1 MQVEVVLLVLSLL
14 FFASIFTDKIGYKF
28 GVPALLLF
36 LGVGMLFGPDGI
48 GVIFN
53 DDGVGYM
60 LQTETAEAI
69 STIALCIIL
78 FSGGMDT
85 RLTDI
90 KPVMAPGV
98 TLATIGVLLTA
109 LITGVIMF
117 YMYDWVGATIPL
129 SLALLM
135 AATMSSTD
143 SASVFSILRTSGVG
157 LKHNLRPLLELESGA
172 NDPMAYVLTTTLIG
186 VVTAGAAVSG
196 LEIVQTIVIQL
207 VMGTVIGFFFGRG
220 LVELMR
226 RVRLS
231 NESLYPIMVLT
242 ACIFIFSVTYFMKG
256 NTYLAVYVGGLIIG
270 NSKFTR
276 KHQTKSFFDGL
287 TWLSQ
292 LVMFLMLGL
301 MVRPHELLSWHIL
314 LAGLIVSIV
323 MVFISRPLSV
333 WLCMIPFKQY
343 TRNDKAFLSWV
354 GLKGAVPI
362 VFAIMCKAEGV
373 PHADV
378 LFNIIFLC
386 TLVSLLVQGTSL
398 SAMARKL
405 NIATEPVK
413 LRKLEHFDL
422 ELPEEIQSSATE
434 IEVTED
440 VIAKGNHLREITI
453 PQHTLVIMVRRG
465 EDFFVPTGQSELQV
479 GDQLLVLTDNDVE
492 MANQYKAAEEEQ
504 QNNLWNIQLI
514 SNTRS
519 FVVRVWEHIRDN
531 KPMPYRSRR
540 KSMAHDKDEQQH
552 VQQDHLQEQTLQ
564 DPKII
569 ITEEE

>member
-1 MQVEVVLLVLSLL
+1 MQVELVLLVLSLL

-36 LGVGMLFGPDGI
+36 LAVGMLFGPDGI
-48 GVIFN
+48 GALFN
-53 DDGVGYM
+53 EDGVGYM
-60 LQTETAEAI
+60 INIGTAEAL

-85 RLTDI
+85 KLSDI
-90 KPVMAPGV
+90 RPVLAPGV
-98 TLATIGVLLTA
+98 TLATMGVLLTA
-109 LITGVIMF
+109 VITG
-117 YMYDWVGATIPL
+117 TIIYYVYGWL
-129 SLALLM
+129 HAMAGITIGTAMLI

-143 SASVFSILRTSGVG
+143 SASVFSIMRTNGIG

-186 VVTAGAAVSG
+186 VVTATAQVTA
-196 LEIVQTIVIQL
+196 LEIIQTIVIQL

-226 RVRLS
+226 RTRLS

-256 NTYLAVYVGGLIIG
+256 NAYLAVYVGGLIIG

-287 TWLSQ
+287 TWLAQ

-301 MVRPHELLSWHIL
+301 MVHPSELLNWQVL
-314 LAGLIVSIV
+314 LAGLIISIV
-323 MVFISRPLSV
+323 MMGISRPLAV
-333 WLCMIPFKQY
+333 WLCMVPFKRY

-362 VFAIMCKAEGV
+362 IFAIMCKAESV
-373 PHADV
+373 PHADT
-378 LFNIIFLC
+378 LFNVIFLC
-386 TLVSLLVQGTSL
+386 TIVSLITQGTSL
-398 SAMARKL
+398 SAMARRLDVATRPIKL
-405 NIATEPVK
+405 K
-413 LRKLEHFDL
+413 KLEHFDI

-434 IEVTED
+434 MEVTERML
-440 VIAKGNHLREITI
+440 AKGCHLREIEI
-453 PQHTLVIMVRRG
+453 PRQTLIIMVRRG

-492 MANQYKAAEEEQ
+492 MANRYKAEMMEEERE
-504 QNNLWNIQLI
+504 LLGMQLVE
-514 SNTRS
+514 NTRS
-519 FVVRVWEHIRDN
+519 FLMRVWERIRDN
-531 KPMPYRSRR
+531 KPIATRHRR
-540 KSMAHDKDEQQH
+540 APKQAPDK
-552 VQQDHLQEQTLQ
+552 QEVEIASDNEKTE
-564 DPKII
+564 DKI
-569 ITEEE
+569 